1 MNSEIIKRKKVNSER
16 NSIVQYTIF
25 ELEFGWLVEDVLNG
39 IIEREAFDIEVDIM
53 VRYNTRVVT
62 LIKSA
67 VKRIDKE
74 LKVSA
79 GR

>member
-16 NSIVQYTIF
+16 NSIVQYNVF
-25 ELEFGWLVEDVLNG
+25 ESEFNWLVEDVLNG
-39 IIEREAFDIEVDIM
+39 FVEREAFDIEVDIM
-53 VRYNTRVVT
+53 IRYNTRVAT